1 MRTLGASGKLDQW
14 HGGSSYNKVLQPHV
28 LMCWKLHL
36 QGNMLDEI
44 VGSIEDGS
52 CKAAREARAA
62 EAGPE

>member
-1 MRTLGASGKLDQW
+1 M
-14 HGGSSYNKVLQPHV
+14 LQPHV